1 MFPPVEVLCQLY
13 SKVHCAGE
21 SLENLVVE
29 GVAGVDPV
37 PFLDRSQLVTFHY
50 VKGHYPPPFW
60 ELHRVLRSFCS
71 WVDLTE

>member
-1 MFPPVEVLCQLY
+1 MFPPLEVLCQLY

-37 PFLDRSQLVTFHY
+37 PFFGYNQSVILLY
-50 VKGHYPPPFW
+50 IKGH
-60 ELHRVLRSFCS
+60 
-71 WVDLTE
+71 